1 MAYAHGLEPCS
12 ERIGGSS
19 PLSPTMRLPILAYG
33 SLLSPVDT
41 LYITLYIRGMD
52 KLMSLSNA
60 RASFP
65 EIVRKVSTTLGR
77 VVITVNGQPKAT
89 LVSAEELES
98 LEETAEVL
106 SIPGAK
112 DSIIKGLRQ
121 AKKGTGVTLSD
132 LE

>member
-1 MAYAHGLEPCS
+1 
-12 ERIGGSS
+12 
-19 PLSPTMRLPILAYG
+19 
-33 SLLSPVDT
+33 
-41 LYITLYIRGMD
+41 MD

-65 EIVRKVSTTLGR
+65 EIVRKVSTTLSR

-112 DSIIKGLRQ
+112 DSIIKGLKQ
-121 AKKGTGVTLSD
+121 AKKGTGTALSD
-132 LE
+132 IE